1 MRRGKEAYW
10 DEDVLLIQNEVR
22 RYELMPEEAD
32 DDSEDVGAAL
42 SSAPASVFDQDTLC
56 DDFAPAS

>member
-1 MRRGKEAYW
+1 M
-10 DEDVLLIQNEVR
+10 LLIQNEVR

-42 SSAPASVFDQDTLC
+42 SSAPASVFDQDTVC